1 MLFYSYIC
9 TTHNTN
15 INKTNRNMTKITKE
29 AALLYHS
36 QGKPGKIEVIP
47 TKPYQTQRD
56 LSLAYSPGVAEPCL
70 EIQKDPKTAYDYTA
84 KGNLVAVIS
93 NGTAVLGLG
102 DIGAMSGK
110 PVMEGKGLLFKIYAG
125 IDVFDIEVNEKDPDK
140 FIEAVKA
147 IAPTFGGIN
156 LEDIKAPEC
165 FKIEQRLKEELDIPV
180 MHDDQHGTA
189 IISSAGLLNALEVAG
204 KKIEDVKIVVN
215 GAGASAVSCT
225 KLYIALGA
233 RLENIVMLDSKGVIS
248 KTRTDLNEQ
257 KKFFA
262 TDRTDIHTLE
272 EAIKGADVFLGLS
285 KGNVLS
291 QDMVRSMASHPI
303 VFALANP
310 TPEISYEDAMASRP
324 DVLMSTGR
332 SDYPNQINN
341 VIGFPYIFRGA
352 LDTRATAINEEM
364 KLAAVHAIASLAK
377 KPVPDVVNEAYHVN
391 NLTFGPEYFIPK
403 PVDPRLITEV
413 SMAVAK
419 AAMES
424 GVARKQITDWEEYK
438 NHLRELMGQENKLTR
453 QLYDTA
459 RRCPQRVVFAEGG
472 HPNMLKAAVEA
483 KSEGLCHP
491 IILGNEER
499 IEKLAKELDLSLEGI
514 EIVNLR
520 HDREAERRERYAHI
534 LCEKR
539 AREGANF
546 QEANDKMFERNYF
559 GMMMV
564 ETGDADAFVTGLY
577 TKYSN
582 TIKVAKEVIG
592 IQPGYNHFGTMH
604 ILNSKKGTYFIA
616 DTLINRHPDTET
628 LVDIA
633 KLATKAVR
641 FFNQEPVIA
650 MLSYSNFGSDTEGS
664 PAKVHEAIATMH
676 KEFPELAIDGEMQ
689 VKFALDN
696 ALRDEKYPFT
706 RLKGKEV
713 NTLVFPNL
721 SSANATYQLIQ
732 NMSETEVVGPIQ
744 MGLNKPIH
752 FTDIES
758 SVRDIVNITAIAC
771 IDAIVAKKMK
781 CTEK

>member
-1 MLFYSYIC
+1 
-9 TTHNTN
+9 
-15 INKTNRNMTKITKE
+15 
-29 AALLYHS
+29 
-36 QGKPGKIEVIP
+36 
-47 TKPYQTQRD
+47 
-56 LSLAYSPGVAEPCL
+56 
-70 EIQKDPKTAYDYTA
+70 
-84 KGNLVAVIS
+84 
-93 NGTAVLGLG
+93 
-102 DIGAMSGK
+102 
-110 PVMEGKGLLFKIYAG
+110 
-125 IDVFDIEVNEKDPDK
+125 
-140 FIEAVKA
+140 
-147 IAPTFGGIN
+147 
-156 LEDIKAPEC
+156 
-165 FKIEQRLKEELDIPV
+165 

-215 GAGASAVSCT
+215 GAGASAISCT
-225 KLYIALGA
+225 KLYISLGA
-233 RLENIVMLDSKGVIS
+233 RLENILMLDSKGVIT
-248 KTRTDLNEQ
+248 KQRTDLNEQ

-262 TDRTDIHTLE
+262 TDRTDVHTLA

-285 KGNVLS
+285 RGNVLS
-291 QDMVRSMASHPI
+291 QDMIRSMADHPI

-364 KLAAVHAIASLAK
+364 KLAAVRAIAGLAK
-377 KPVPDVVNEAYHVN
+377 KPVPDVVNNAYHVN
-391 NLTFGPEYFIPK
+391 NLTFGPDYFIPK

-419 AAMES
+419 AAMDS
-424 GVARKQITDWEEYK
+424 GVARKHITDWDGYK

-453 QLYDTA
+453 QLYETA
-459 RRCPQRVVFAEGG
+459 RQNPQRVVFAEGI
-472 HPNMLKAAVEA
+472 HPNMLRAAVEA
-483 KSEGLCHP
+483 KAEGICHP
-491 IILGNEER
+491 ILLGNEER

-520 HDREAERRERYAHI
+520 HDREAERRERYARI
-534 LCEKR
+534 LSEKR
-539 AREGANF
+539 AREGANY

-564 ETGDADAFVTGLY
+564 ETGEADAFVTGLY

-592 IQPGYNHFGTMH
+592 IQPEYKHFGTMH

-616 DTLINRHPDTET
+616 DTLINRHPDTDA
-628 LVDIA
+628 LIDIA
-633 KLATKAVR
+633 KLSAKAVR
-641 FFNQEPVIA
+641 FFNQEPVMA
-650 MLSYSNFGSDTEGS
+650 MISYSNFGSDQEGS
-664 PAKVHEAIATMH
+664 PAKVHEAVACMH
-676 KEFPELAIDGEMQ
+676 REFPDLAIDGEMQ
-689 VKFALDN
+689 VKFALN
-696 ALRDEKYPFT
+696 NNLRDEKYPFT
-706 RLKGKEV
+706 RLKDKEV

-721 SSANATYQLIQ
+721 SSANAAYQFIQ
-732 NMSETEVVGPIQ
+732 NMSETEVIGPIQ

-771 IDAIVAKKMK
+771 IDAIVAKKLHNQ
-781 CTEK
+781 E

>member
-1 MLFYSYIC
+1 MA
-9 TTHNTN
+9 
-15 INKTNRNMTKITKE
+15 KITKE

-36 QGKPGKIEVIP
+36 QGKPGKIEVVP
-47 TKPYQTQRD
+47 TKPYSTQTD

-70 EIQKDPKTAYDYTA
+70 EIEKNPQDAYKYTA

-102 DIGAMSGK
+102 DIGAMAGK
-110 PVMEGKGLLFKIYAG
+110 PVMEGKGLLFKIYGG
-125 IDVFDIEVNEKDPDK
+125 IDVFDIEVNEKDPEK

-165 FKIEQRLKEELDIPV
+165 FEIERRLKEELDIPV

-189 IISSAGLLNALEVAG
+189 IISAAGLLNALEVAG
-204 KKIEDVKIVVN
+204 KKIEDVKIIVN
-215 GAGASAVSCT
+215 GAGAAAISCT
-225 KLYIALGA
+225 KLYEALGA
-233 RLENIVMLDSKGVIS
+233 THENIIMLDSKGVITS
-248 KTRTDLNEQ
+248 DRDRLDETKRY
-257 KKFFA
+257 FA
-262 TDRTDIHTLE
+262 TDRRDIHTLE

-291 QDMVRSMASHPI
+291 QDMIRTMADHPI

-310 TPEISYEDAMASRP
+310 VPEISYEDAMAARP

-352 LDTRATAINEEM
+352 LDVASTAINEEM
-364 KLAAVHAIASLAK
+364 KLAAVRAIANLAK
-377 KPVPDVVNEAYHVN
+377 QPVPDVVNEVYHVN
-391 NLTFGPEYFIPK
+391 NFTFGPDYFIPK

-424 GVARKQITDWEEYK
+424 GVARKPITDWESYRQ
-438 NHLRELMGQENKLTR
+438 HLKELMGQESKLTR

-459 RRCPQRVVFAEGG
+459 RRDPQRVVFAEGI
-472 HPNMLKAAVEA
+472 HPTVLKAAVEA
-483 KSEGLCHP
+483 KAEGICHP
-491 IILGNEER
+491 ILLGNDEA
-499 IEKLAKELDLSLEGI
+499 IGKLAKELELSLEGI

-520 HDREAERRERYAHI
+520 HPNEAARRERYARI
-534 LCEKR
+534 LSEKR
-539 AREGANF
+539 ARQGANL
-546 QEANDKMFERNYF
+546 QEATDKMFERNYF

-564 ETGDADAFVTGLY
+564 ETGEADAFITGLY

-592 IQPGYNHFGTMH
+592 IRPEFKHFGTMH
-604 ILNSKKGTYFIA
+604 ILNSKKGTYFVA

-633 KLATKAVR
+633 KLSKTTVE
-641 FFNQEPVIA
+641 FFNHTPVMA
-650 MLSYSNFGSDTEGS
+650 MLSYSNFGSDSEGS
-664 PAKVHEAIATMH
+664 PAKVHEAIDIMQR
-676 KEFPELAIDGEMQ
+676 EYPDLAIDGEMQ
-689 VKFALDN
+689 VKFAMN
-696 ALRDEKYPFT
+696 KEARDEKYPFT
-706 RLKGKEV
+706 RLVGKDV
-713 NTLVFPNL
+713 NTLIFPNL

-732 NMSETEVVGPIQ
+732 SMSETEVIGPIQ

-752 FTDIES
+752 FTDCEA
-758 SVRDIVNITAIAC
+758 SVRDIVNIAAVAV
-771 IDAIVAKKMK
+771 IDAIVEKKK
-781 CTEK
+781 KQ

>member
-1 MLFYSYIC
+1 MA
-9 TTHNTN
+9 
-15 INKTNRNMTKITKE
+15 KITKE
-29 AALLYHS
+29 MALHYHE
-36 QGKPGKIEVIP
+36 QGKPGKIEVVP
-47 TKPYQTQRD
+47 TKPHSTQTD

-70 EIQKDPKTAYDYTA
+70 EIEKNPQDAYRYTA

-102 DIGAMSGK
+102 DIGALAGK
-110 PVMEGKGLLFKIYAG
+110 PVMEGKGLLFKIYSG
-125 IDVFDIEVNEKDPDK
+125 IDVFDIEVNEKDPEK
-140 FIEAVKA
+140 FIQAVKA

-165 FKIEQRLKEELDIPV
+165 FEIERRLKEELDIPV

-204 KKIEDVKIVVN
+204 KKIEDVRIVVN

-225 KLYIALGA
+225 KLYVSLGA

-248 KTRTDLNEQ
+248 KDRTDLNEQ
-257 KKFFA
+257 KRYFA
-262 TDRTDIHTLE
+262 TSRTDIHTLE

-285 KGNVLS
+285 RGNVLS
-291 QDMVRSMASHPI
+291 KDMVRSMAPSPI

-310 TPEISYEDAMASRP
+310 VPEISYEDAMDSRP
-324 DVLMSTGR
+324 DVLMATGR

-352 LDTRATAINEEM
+352 LDTGATAINEEM
-364 KLAAVHAIASLAK
+364 KLAAVRAIAGIAK
-377 KPVPDVVNEAYHVN
+377 QPVPDVVNEAYHVN
-391 NLTFGPEYFIPK
+391 NLTFGPSYFIPK

-424 GVARKQITDWEEYK
+424 GVARKPIENWDAYAL
-438 NHLRELMGQENKLTR
+438 HLKELMGYESKLTR
-453 QLYDTA
+453 QLRDTA
-459 RRCPQRVVFAEGG
+459 RRNPQRVVFAEGI

-483 KSEGLCHP
+483 KAEGICHP
-491 IILGNEER
+491 ILLGNDER

-520 HDREAERRERYAHI
+520 HDREAERRHRYAKI
-534 LCEKR
+534 LSEKK
-539 AREGANF
+539 AREGYTF
-546 QEANDKMFERNYF
+546 EEANDKMFERNYF

-564 ETGDADAFVTGLY
+564 ETGEADAFITGVY

-592 IQPGYNHFGTMH
+592 IQPEYNHFGTMH
-604 ILNSKKGTYFIA
+604 IMNSKKGTYFLA

-628 LVDIA
+628 MIDIA
-633 KLATKAVR
+633 RLSEKTVR
-641 FFNQEPVIA
+641 FFNHEPVIA
-650 MLSYSNFGSDTEGS
+650 MLSYSNFGTDTCGS
-664 PAKVHEAIATMH
+664 PASIH
-676 KEFPELAIDGEMQ
+676 KAVEYMQENYPNLPIDGEMQ
-689 VKFALDN
+689 VNFAMN
-696 ALRDEKYPFT
+696 NELRDRKYPFT
-706 RLKGKEV
+706 RLQGKEV

-721 SSANATYQLIQ
+721 SSANAGYQLLQALNGDEIE
-732 NMSETEVVGPIQ
+732 MIGPIQ

-752 FTDIES
+752 FTDFES
-758 SVRDIVNITAIAC
+758 SVRDIVNITAVAV
-771 IDAIVAKKMK
+771 IDAIVMKKK
-781 CTEK
+781 NQ

>member
-1 MLFYSYIC
+1 
-9 TTHNTN
+9 
-15 INKTNRNMTKITKE
+15 
-29 AALLYHS
+29 
-36 QGKPGKIEVIP
+36 
-47 TKPYQTQRD
+47 
-56 LSLAYSPGVAEPCL
+56 
-70 EIQKDPKTAYDYTA
+70 
-84 KGNLVAVIS
+84 
-93 NGTAVLGLG
+93 
-102 DIGAMSGK
+102 
-110 PVMEGKGLLFKIYAG
+110 MEGKGLLFKIYAG

-189 IISSAGLLNALEVAG
+189 IISSAGLINALEVAG

-225 KLYIALGA
+225 KLYVSLGA

-248 KTRTDLNEQ
+248 KQRTDLNEQ
-257 KKFFA
+257 KKYFA
-262 TDRTDIHTLE
+262 TDRTDVHTLE

-285 KGNVLS
+285 KGNVLT
-291 QDMVRSMASHPI
+291 QDMVRSMADHPI

-341 VIGFPYIFRGA
+341 VIGLPYIFRGA

-364 KLAAVHAIASLAK
+364 KLAAVRAIAGLAK

-424 GVARKQITDWEEYK
+424 GVARKQITDWEAYK

-453 QLYDTA
+453 QLYETA
-459 RRCPQRVVFAEGG
+459 RRCPQRVVFAEGT

-483 KSEGLCHP
+483 KAEGICNP
-491 IILGNEER
+491 ILLGNEER
-499 IEKLAKELDLSLEGI
+499 IAKLAKELDLNLDGI

-520 HDREAERRERYAHI
+520 HDREAERRERYARI

-546 QEANDKMFERNYF
+546 AEANDKMFERNYF

-564 ETGDADAFVTGLY
+564 ETGEADAFVTGLY

-616 DTLINRHPDTET
+616 DTLINRHPDTDT
-628 LVDIA
+628 LIDIA
-633 KLATKAVR
+633 KLSVKAVR
-641 FFNQEPVIA
+641 FFNQEPVMA

-664 PAKVHEAIATMH
+664 PAKVHEAINYMH
-676 KEFPELAIDGEMQ
+676 NEYPELAIDGEMQ
-689 VKFALDN
+689 VKFALNN

-732 NMSETEVVGPIQ
+732 NMSETEVIGPIQ

-771 IDAIVAKKMK
+771 IDAIVDKKK
-781 CTEK
+781 KQC

>member
-1 MLFYSYIC
+1 MA
-9 TTHNTN
+9 
-15 INKTNRNMTKITKE
+15 KITKE

-36 QGKPGKIEVIP
+36 QGKPGKIEVVP
-47 TKPYQTQRD
+47 TKPYSTQTD

-70 EIQKDPKTAYDYTA
+70 EIEKNPQDASKYTA

-102 DIGAMSGK
+102 DIGALSGK

-125 IDVFDIEVNEKDPDK
+125 IDVFDIEVNEKDPEK

-165 FKIEQRLKEELDIPV
+165 FEIERRLKEELDIPV

-189 IISSAGLLNALEVAG
+189 IISSAGLVNALQVAG

-225 KLYIALGA
+225 KLYVSLGA

-248 KTRTDLNEQ
+248 KARTDLNEQ
-257 KKFFA
+257 KRYFA

-291 QDMVRSMASHPI
+291 QDMVRSMAPSPI

-310 TPEISYEDAMASRP
+310 TPEISYEDAMSARP
-324 DVLMSTGR
+324 DVLMATGR

-352 LDTRATAINEEM
+352 LDTQAKAINEEM
-364 KLAAVHAIASLAK
+364 KIAAVHAIANLAK
-377 KPVPDVVNEAYHVN
+377 QPVPDVVNEAYHVN
-391 NLTFGPEYFIPK
+391 NFSFGPEYFIPK

-413 SMAVAK
+413 SCAVAK

-424 GVARKQITDWEEYK
+424 GVARKNIEDWDAYCVQ
-438 NHLRELMGQENKLTR
+438 LRELMGYESKLTR

-459 RRCPQRVVFAEGG
+459 RRNPQRVVFAEGS

-483 KSEGLCHP
+483 KAEGICHP
-491 IILGNEER
+491 IVLGNDET

-520 HDREAERRERYAHI
+520 HPNEASRRERYARI
-534 LCEKR
+534 LSEKR
-539 AREGANF
+539 ARQGATYE
-546 QEANDKMFERNYF
+546 EANDKMFERNYF

-564 ETGDADAFVTGLY
+564 ETGDADAFITGLY

-592 IQPGYNHFGTMH
+592 IQPQYKHFGTMH
-604 ILNSKKGTYFIA
+604 ILNSKKGTYFLA
-616 DTLINRHPDTET
+616 DTLINRHPNAET
-628 LVDIA
+628 LIDIA
-633 KLATKAVR
+633 KLSEHTVR
-641 FFNQEPVIA
+641 FFNHTPVMA
-650 MLSYSNFGSDTEGS
+650 MLSYSNFGADTEGS
-664 PAKVHEAIATMH
+664 PVSVHEAVEYMQQNY
-676 KEFPELAIDGEMQ
+676 PDLAIDGEMQ
-689 VKFALDN
+689 VNFAMDRKM
-696 ALRDEKYPFT
+696 RDAKYPFT
-706 RLKGKEV
+706 RLKGKDV

-721 SSANATYQLIQ
+721 SSANSAYKLLQAMNTEMELI
-732 NMSETEVVGPIQ
+732 GPIQ

-752 FTDIES
+752 FTDCEA
-758 SVRDIVNITAIAC
+758 SVRDIVNITAVAV
-771 IDAIVAKKMK
+771 IDAIVDKKK
-781 CTEK
+781 KEK